1 MAQGL
6 GGQLGSFL
14 FPLWVQLGAVLNKLL
29 VRTFLATIEVM
40 ITFGDRASQQLEQ
53 WRQAGEEGLV
63 IWDESVWEKPESQQL
78 EGLCAVR

>member
-1 MAQGL
+1 
-6 GGQLGSFL
+6 
-14 FPLWVQLGAVLNKLL
+14 VQLGAVLNKLL

>member
-1 MAQGL
+1 M
-6 GGQLGSFL
+6 
-14 FPLWVQLGAVLNKLL
+14 LNKLL